1 MNVIVQP
8 ESREGSGRRASSVR
22 GALRSVFFTT
32 LVLCGCS
39 SPATAPPTRT
49 APAASGDVST
59 QQTPPSPSPP
69 TPETLRIPVPDPAEA
84 ERWLHVVRVRDGA
97 AGGWATAEF
106 DSARNKLTIQTR
118 GVQVFR
124 IDKDRIGID
133 WSRPVVLRIDGYN
146 SQLLPRDSAT
156 LTFTV
161 TPTGDWTLND

>member
-1 MNVIVQP
+1 MYVIVQP
-8 ESREGSGRRASSVR
+8 ESREGSGCRVSPVR

-32 LVLCGCS
+32 LALCGCS

-49 APAASGDVST
+49 TPAASSDVST
-59 QQTPPSPSPP
+59 QPPPAPP
-69 TPETLRIPVPDPAEA
+69 PPETLRIPVPDPAEA
-84 ERWLHVVRVRDGA
+84 ERWLHVLRVRDGV

-106 DSARNKLTIQTR
+106 DPARNKLTIQTQ
-118 GVQVFR
+118 GVHVFR